1 MPRISR
7 HGEGGTRE
15 MALPPSS
22 FQRILAGAEPG
33 KTVMAGRSYDPEH
46 FPFVLNASAVRT
58 PLGRWVWSSAKSAGI
73 PLAPGHVSIV
83 FLAVG
88 LGLVA
93 SLLWGTASNDL
104 LHGQIALTVVLLC
117 APATWAMSVVWM
129 LPTVVVLLATWKD
142 GNRIARIGWFV
153 CAAGLLLA
161 GVPDQWLLAATA
173 SIESRYILALTLC
186 LAGLIAL
193 ARSSRMKP

>member
-1 MPRISR
+1 
-7 HGEGGTRE
+7 

-22 FQRILAGAEPG
+22 FQRVIAGAEPG
-33 KTVMAGRSYDPEH
+33 KTVMDGRAYDPEY

-58 PLGRWVWSSAKSAGI
+58 PLGRWVWSSAKSAGV

-88 LGLVA
+88 FGLVA
-93 SLLWGTASNDL
+93 SLLWGSASNDL

-129 LPTVVVLLATWKD
+129 LPTIVILLETWKNWSD
-142 GNRIARIGWFV
+142 GIGKVGWFV

-161 GVPDQWLLAATA
+161 GVPDAWLRAATA
-173 SIESRYILALTLC
+173 SIESRYIIALTLC